1 MVEVDNIED
10 TLKKVVEFGGEVLK
24 ERFTVEG
31 NDYAVIRDPEGNA
44 MYIWETPSTVT
55 WDEPESQNI
64 SFRN

>member
-1 MVEVDNIED
+1 MDNIED
-10 TLKKVVEFGGEVLK
+10 TLKKVTGVRRQGPQD
-24 ERFTVEG
+24 RFTVEG
-31 NDYAVIRDPEGNA
+31 NDYAVIEDGEGNA